1 MYIKGVTSIVTLQL
15 ENAIE
20 EAITY
25 YERKKRLNDIDKIF
39 YYLKNIIKNI
49 DEKIL
54 KEILFYLKIDFQ
66 NFQFLM
72 DNFSN
77 VLDSIYFIWYF
88 HDSNS
93 GDLISVSEI
102 RIKEILSSIQLLPS
116 LSIVEENILKIDLG
130 YLIGTYKANLFDT
143 RYLIL
148 LHQEKLHYHILLGLI
163 NYYNL
168 NLSEEDKK
176 DIINDANLYLL
187 ELIEKNNNNNIAMV
201 ISYLNKSIKGFIL
214 NKVLVFAR
222 QQGNLSL
229 YSPIYKNKTSKNEKL
244 LIDKITDK
252 KNDNPFSDEIQEI
265 ISSLDST
272 SQSFIYYKFYE
283 CLSNEEISSILN
295 IDLDELN
302 AFEKCILGR
311 LSENK
316 SLKKL
321 VKK

>member
-1 MYIKGVTSIVTLQL
+1 
-15 ENAIE
+15 
-20 EAITY
+20 
-25 YERKKRLNDIDKIF
+25 
-39 YYLKNIIKNI
+39 
-49 DEKIL
+49 
-54 KEILFYLKIDFQ
+54 
-66 NFQFLM
+66 M

-229 YSPIYKNKTSKNEKL
+229 YSPIYKNRISKNEKL

-252 KNDNPFSDEIQEI
+252 KSDNPFRDEIQEI
-265 ISSLDST
+265 ICSLDST